1 MRQMAFKGNQVAEA
15 SCVNL
20 RLVSWAKVLKV
31 DLNLSHPRGNSIFV
45 TPETSTKWRRTQY
58 RCAWQRHSVT
68 GTVDIT
74 KSSMKKMDKG
84 RAAPQKTFVS
94 TFQMDFKHATPK
106 LVGKGIDD
114 GLDHRGP
121 AWRGTR
127 KQETSTENSL
137 NLSCLRDD
145 TRVTEPLQHCTLE
158 ERNAILLQ
166 GGVTGSQPLRIS
178 LLQKEKE
185 TSDKKFFRQPFE
197 VKCRSTEAFSTPRHS
212 RPNKEKSEGTLV
224 EFLDAQDH
232 LEVQVGTQATLE
244 CSFRS
249 CSFPVASCWIYNR
262 EQVVVDRPGTR
273 VKRNDTASSVEISQV
288 SPEDAGAYTLIVRN
302 PRGSAHHT
310 INLRVIDRPHPPASC
325 PVVSKLSSQS
335 LVLAWSGSSY
345 DGGSAVT
352 GYVVEMREQGPGKPG
367 DWRAVVTRCKNTS
380 YRVSSGLDPHGVYH
394 FRVRAYNSVGVSEP
408 SAPSDSVKLD
418 PIGEPEEE
426 PKLYLPVT
434 INTTNQIKDHYNVH
448 EKLGVGKFG
457 SVFRLSH
464 KESGQVCAGKF
475 YRARSSGEKA
485 VARQEIKLMKCLR
498 HPKLVECLG
507 AYDNRSEIVM
517 LMEYIAGGELFTRI
531 VDDNFEH
538 TEPNSAR
545 YIQQLL
551 EGLQFV
557 HQQNIVHLDLK
568 PENIVCVDSI
578 GTRIKIIDFGL
589 AAKLEPGVTHRVM
602 HGTPE
607 FVSPEVISYEP
618 VGLATDMWSVGVI
631 CFILLSGESPFQG
644 NTVAETLGSVT
655 AASYKFDEESFE
667 DISDLAKDFIS
678 ALLKKDMRCRLLCDG
693 ALAHP
698 WMVSFT
704 SLVHQAK
711 SLKKDKMR
719 RYLAKHKWMKTGQAI
734 LALQRIAN
742 LTNRLCPG
750 SSGDEAN
757 WKPEAERAIKS
768 LEKELRG
775 EPSFKQVLS
784 DTRLP
789 RGSSARLTC
798 HVQAYPEAKVLW
810 LLDEEPVKESL
821 KVTIEYEDDGMCTLV
836 LNDLGPSD
844 SGIYKCRATNSL
856 GEAMCSAKLNVG
868 L

>member
-1 MRQMAFKGNQVAEA
+1 MLMSRTFGDKNRE
-15 SCVNL
+15 SKR
-20 RLVSWAKVLKV
+20 RLVL
-31 DLNLSHPRGNSIFV
+31 F
-45 TPETSTKWRRTQY
+45 Y
-58 RCAWQRHSVT
+58 
-68 GTVDIT
+68 GTVQLL
-74 KSSMKKMDKG
+74 K
-84 RAAPQKTFVS
+84 
-94 TFQMDFKHATPK
+94 
-106 LVGKGIDD
+106 
-114 GLDHRGP
+114 
-121 AWRGTR
+121 
-127 KQETSTENSL
+127 
-137 NLSCLRDD
+137 
-145 TRVTEPLQHCTLE
+145 PLQHCTLE

-178 LLQKEKE
+178 LLQKGEGKVPGDISFFFLILPLFSVYKLMALAYAGMKCAGKASSVVRCKAIISNWPSQMIVMGEKQDMIYISKSPRVVHE
-185 TSDKKFFRQPFE
+185 QLQASFQKRM
-197 VKCRSTEAFSTPRHS
+197 AFSYVYHWLRLS
-212 RPNKEKSEGTLV
+212 LSGTLV

-262 EQVVVDRPGTR
+262 EQVQIEL
-273 VKRNDTASSVEISQV
+273 NDTASSVEISQV

-418 PIGEPEEE
+418 PIGRSPEEE

-719 RYLAKHKWMKTGQAI
+719 LAHAYVNFPKQWFENGRTLSAMD
-734 LALQRIAN
+734 
-742 LTNRLCPG
+742 
-750 SSGDEAN
+750 SEAN